1 MPIASPNS
9 IEMERAIDVTN
20 EWTAIYQRVTVPVIS
35 DDAAFAEMVNTGGT
49 GLVSMNY
56 LVSDPNNMRINSNMG
71 DALLALRD
79 NMSTVGQLHPVRGK
93 FQDENN
99 TVVIVDGNTRY
110 KLASALGWSHLL
122 VTIESEHGQTDV
134 RGRVS
139 KIDQISAN
147 ISIAPTVREKAF
159 AVAAAHE
166 QLNSFDPTSKE
177 RAIAINAL
185 ESAVGKGNVALY
197 LKMVQKLL
205 PKVWDALDSKGIT
218 SLVAKEL
225 ANCPPEVQGQ
235 VLNKVFGMSAKTA
248 TDTIRAA
255 LLEHEQK
262 TIVSKAETKATA
274 TAAASTEAI
283 ATKIASL
290 GANPQESVKKITAT
304 TIAVAAATAA
314 KEKKEKAEKKKS
326 PAKLP
331 ANAEVIPITAK
342 VATPVIPTAE
352 RGSIIIACLNDAEDA
367 LSDVDFTNK
376 KIAEEINNLDLAS
389 AKKTLDA
396 LNRINEMTKTCQ
408 RIVSARVSELEE

>member
-9 IEMERAIDVTN
+9 IKMERAIDVTN
-20 EWTAIYQRVTVPVIS
+20 EWTTIYQRVTVPVIS
-35 DDAAFAEMVNTGGT
+35 DDTAFAEMVNTGGT
-49 GLVSMNY
+49 GLVSMKY
-56 LVSDPNNMRINSNMG
+56 LVPDPNNMRINSNVG

-134 RGRVS
+134 RGRMS

-159 AVAAAHE
+159 AIAAAHE
-166 QLNSFDPTSKE
+166 QLSSFDPTDKE

-205 PKVWDALDSKGIT
+205 PKVWDALDAKEIT

-225 ANCPPEVQGQ
+225 ANCPPVVQGQ
-235 VLNKVFGMSAKTA
+235 VLGKVIGMSAKTA

-262 TIVSKAETKATA
+262 TIVPKAETKAKV
-274 TAAASTEAI
+274 AASTEEI

-290 GANPQESVKKITAT
+290 GANPQESAKKITAT
-304 TIAVAAATAA
+304 TIAVAAA

-326 PAKLP
+326 AANKLP

-342 VATPVIPTAE
+342 VATPAIPTAE
-352 RGSIIIACLNDAEDA
+352 RGAIIIACLNDAEDA